1 MCLQIK
7 FQNTG
12 VNHNILQ
19 SSHIFVA
26 GLGMR
31 EKGYK
36 KVGTHDLDIQGGGG
50 LIQPFYNFCLLV
62 SFHKKVFFQL
72 ISHFD

>member
-1 MCLQIK
+1 MRIKQIISDHK
-7 FQNTG
+7 YVFTNKIP
-12 VNHNILQ
+12 NHGCQPNILQ

-36 KVGTHDLDIQGGGG
+36 KVGTHVLDIKGGGG
-50 LIQPFYNFCLLV
+50 LIQPFYNFLSACYV
-62 SFHKKVFFQL
+62 S
-72 ISHFD
+72 